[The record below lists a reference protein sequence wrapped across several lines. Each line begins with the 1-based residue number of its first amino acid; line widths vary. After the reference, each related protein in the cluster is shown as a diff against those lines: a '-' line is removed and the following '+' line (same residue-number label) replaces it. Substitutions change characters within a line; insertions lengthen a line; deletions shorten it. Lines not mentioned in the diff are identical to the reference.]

1 MSERGIDFLKTWI
14 VRNVTDAD
22 RNGPQNRAMALADH
36 CIADAAA
43 LGISENDLEQAWGSV
58 ESIIYE
64 AMRNDIETV
73 LEIWKAFARARDKKL
88 FGDVTKGETMP
99 DAH

>member
-1 MSERGIDFLKTWI
+1 MSERGIDFLKSRI
-14 VRNVTDAD
+14 EKNVTDAD
-22 RNGPQNRAMALADH
+22 RSGSQIRAMALADH

-43 LGISENDLEQAWGSV
+43 LGISENDLEQTWGSV

-64 AMRNDIETV
+64 AMRNDIETM

-88 FGDVTKGETMP
+88 FGDGP
-99 DAH
+99 L